1 MKLRNIVSQLR
12 QDGIEVILIG
22 SKNVDIQAVSSL
34 NNSNETKI
42 SFFKD
47 KKYLSS
53 LKETCAGAVILAPA
67 YQAFCPVPMIVV
79 QDPYYVY
86 ALVAQLLNPLQKT
99 TQRHPDA
106 SIDDSAQLADSVGV
120 MAQAVIQSGVTI
132 KDGTLIA
139 AGAIIEENVTIG
151 KNCRILSNVVISHGC
166 IIGDNVTVEA
176 GAIIGGDGFGWA
188 NHEGTWVKIPQ
199 VGRVII
205 GDDVSI
211 GNNVCI
217 DRGAIEDTII
227 ENNCIIDN
235 MVHIA
240 HNVKIGQGSAIAGQ
254 TGFAGSTILGENC
267 TVAGQVGFAGH
278 ITIADNT
285 HFLAKSG
292 ATHSIS
298 KPGVYSGFPAIP
310 VSEWQRNSVRA
321 RNLDKMAKQIKVLQK
336 QIETFAREG
345 CERKK

>member
-1 MKLRNIVSQLR
+1 MKLRDIVNQLKKL
-12 QDGIEVILIG
+12 GVKVELIG
-22 SKNVDIQAVSSL
+22 LEEVDIQGVSGLS
-34 NNSNETKI
+34 NSCETKI

-47 KKYLSS
+47 KKYLSYLEKTS
-53 LKETCAGAVILAPA
+53 AGAVILEPA
-67 YQAFCPVPMIVV
+67 FQTFCHTSMLVV
-79 QDPYYVY
+79 DNPYYVY
-86 ALVAQLLNPLQKT
+86 ALVAQLLNPLQDT
-99 TQRHPDA
+99 NNQQHPDA
-106 SIDDSAQLADSVGV
+106 SIDDSAQLAQSVGV

-132 KDGTLIA
+132 KEGTLIS
-139 AGAIIEENVTIG
+139 AGAIIEKGATIG
-151 KNCRILSNVVISHGC
+151 KNCRILSNVVISHDC
-166 IIGDNVTVEA
+166 VLGDNVTVEA
-176 GAIIGGDGFGWA
+176 GAVIGGDGFGWA

-254 TGFAGSTILGENC
+254 TGFAGSTTLGKNC
-267 TVAGQVGFAGH
+267 TVAGQVGFSGH

-285 HFLAKSG
+285 HFLAKAG

-298 KPGVYSGFPAIP
+298 KSGVYSGFPAIP

-321 RNLDKMAKQIKVLQK
+321 RNLDKMAKQIKALQK
-336 QIETFAREG
+336 QIDELAG
-345 CERKK
+345 KI